1 MIIPCAIITPME
13 ADGPEPIAG
22 SLRRLIAHLVT
33 AGAAYPLVLTGG
45 LALRALGLTGRPV
58 GDATLA
64 TDSQEP
70 MPAVVA
76 ALRTAL
82 TEHGW
87 RVGHTE
93 TDPLSA
99 RFAVTD
105 PETGEER
112 AVQILKETVWRPPVP
127 TGLGPC
133 LAAEDVVGT
142 KVRALAA
149 RGFARDFIDV
159 HAASAHWPPA
169 ELEEFGRRHAWDD
182 AFDLADL
189 RARLDGADWI
199 DDREFTAYGLAE
211 DRVAELRGWAR
222 AWSDDIGERLLEEAP
237 YEDEDRDEGQG
248 GT

>member
-1 MIIPCAIITPME
+1 ME
-13 ADGPEPIAG
+13 ADGRAPIAG
-22 SLRRLIAHLVT
+22 SLRRLIADLVT

-45 LALRALGLTGRPV
+45 LALRALGLVDRPV
-58 GDATLA
+58 RNATLA

-70 MPAVVA
+70 LPDLVVA
-76 ALRTAL
+76 LRAALAER
-82 TEHGW
+82 GW

-93 TDPLSA
+93 ADPLSA

-112 AVQILKETVWRPPVP
+112 AVLLLKETVWRPLVT

-182 AFDLADL
+182 AFDPADL

-199 DDREFTAYGLAE
+199 DDREFAAYGLAD
-211 DRVAELRGWAR
+211 DRIAELRAWAR
-222 AWSDDIGERLLEEAP
+222 VWSDDIGERLLEEAP
-237 YEDEDRDEGQG
+237 YEDEEQDEGQD